1 MQGPTILIANSDP
14 NSAATLSQVL
24 RDHARSVLVVRSTE
38 ELRSAVPK
46 HRATTVV
53 ADLETV
59 PLSEI
64 ERLHNNFSHLSII
77 CTHRVPDEQMW
88 ADSLAAG
95 AIDCLH
101 NRDFNEIAGAATG
114 RRYKVQAA

>member
-14 NSAATLSQVL
+14 NNAAVLTEAL
-24 RDHARSVLVVRSTE
+24 RDYSRAVLVVRSPE
-38 ELRSAVPK
+38 ELHAAVPK
-46 HRATTVV
+46 HRASAVV

-59 PLSEI
+59 PLSEV
-64 ERLHNNFSHLSII
+64 ERLHNNFRHLPIV

-95 AIDCLH
+95 AVDCCH
-101 NRDFNEIAGAATG
+101 NRDFNAIARAATG

>member
-1 MQGPTILIANSDP
+1 MHGPTILIANSDP
-14 NSAATLSQVL
+14 GNAAVLTEAL
-24 RDHARSVLVVRSTE
+24 RDYSRSVLVVRSPE
-38 ELRSAVPK
+38 ELRAAVPK
-46 HRATTVV
+46 HRATTVI

-59 PLSEI
+59 PLPEI

-95 AIDCLH
+95 AIDCCH
-101 NRDFNEIAGAATG
+101 NRDFNGIA
-114 RRYKVQAA
+114 QAA